1 MTSVF
6 ADTFFFIALL
16 APNDERHEEALGIVD
31 RLRSPII
38 TSSWVLTEVA
48 DGFSSRQTRAAF
60 GSLLDM
66 LSANPLVTI
75 LPVDEEIFHRAVE
88 LYRERSDKDWSL
100 TDCRSF
106 VIMSELGLREALT
119 GAGILSRRA
128 LLR

>member
-1 MTSVF
+1 
-6 ADTFFFIALL
+6 
-16 APNDERHEEALGIVD
+16 
-31 RLRSPII
+31 
-38 TSSWVLTEVA
+38 LTEVA